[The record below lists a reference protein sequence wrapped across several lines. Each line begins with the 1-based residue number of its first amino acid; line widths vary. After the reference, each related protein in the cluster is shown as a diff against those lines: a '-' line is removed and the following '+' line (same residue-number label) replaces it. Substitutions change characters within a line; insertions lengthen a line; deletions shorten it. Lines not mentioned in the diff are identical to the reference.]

1 MNYAMAVVGQAETV
15 IDAAELVKIESCHL
29 PGMYNVGHSQFDG
42 SAALNGTFMQA
53 NIIKI
58 TIKPNPLPRLD
69 LGWQAY
75 E

>member
-1 MNYAMAVVGQAETV
+1 
-15 IDAAELVKIESCHL
+15 
-29 PGMYNVGHSQFDG
+29 MYNVGHSQFDG